1 MATGTSGAWRRLP
14 APLRWLAVLGR
25 DSGVRRG
32 FWALAM
38 VLLTAAI
45 YSSVSLPHEVNLRV
59 GEVAPYTITAPRD
72 MVDQPATQRRQQAAV
87 AQVPPVY
94 STDPGL
100 TERALAAYDGAVAV
114 IADARQNL
122 RRPPPAASGAAKPS
136 SSQAHPQAQASAVQG
151 GGARPA
157 ASAGRPATS
166 AASRLASQVAALR
179 QNLNL
184 ALPTADYQ
192 AVLLSASAAQ
202 SAAEAGARREL
213 QALLDAGVRKSDLQ
227 AARARLQGEVAAL
240 PAPPAVARF
249 LAALAG
255 QSLLANRGVSVAETK
270 AARQQASAGVTPVLY
285 ARGQVI
291 VRKGDVVTAANIVNL
306 RNAGLLHPGGTAG
319 LLGASL
325 LWAILLLVLC
335 WAYLAQFHPRALRD
349 EVHLVLFGAILVAA
363 LAASRFGLEI
373 SPYLAPVAWAAILA
387 SSAYGPAVALFV
399 AAVGAVAVG
408 VLDHNLGVTVAAAA
422 GSWAAVFSL
431 RRLVQ
436 RTDLLRAGLFSAL
449 AGAGAT
455 ALLAGLLLGGGGL
468 SVGGG
473 ALAASGPSGPLL
485 RDVAAAAV
493 TGLLSAVLAIGT
505 LPLAEAFGVLTP
517 FRLLELANPSQ
528 PLLRRLMTEAP
539 GTYHHSLMVA
549 NLSEAACEAVGGDA
563 LLVRAGAY
571 YHDIGKMKR
580 PAFFVENQM
589 GGQNPHDKLSPQLSA
604 LVITSHVRDGA
615 EMARQARL
623 PGELVDFIRTHH
635 GTTLVRYFYHAAQT
649 AQAAQAADG
658 AGGGAAAAPA
668 VAEEDFRYEGPIPES
683 RETAIVMLADGVE
696 AAVRAL
702 RQPTAER
709 IEDVIR
715 RIVADR
721 LEDGQLEHASLT
733 LRDVDAIRTTFRRLL
748 VGAYHARLEY
758 PEHLAAEVGVAR
770 AVPAGGRG
778 PGGPG

>member
-25 DSGVRRG
+25 DSGVRRAL
-32 FWALAM
+32 WALAM

-45 YSSVSLPHEVNLRV
+45 YTSVSLPHEVNLHV

-72 MVDQPATQRRQQAAV
+72 MVDQPATQSRQQAAM

-100 TERALAAYDGAVAV
+100 TERSLAAYDGAVAA

-122 RRPPPAASGAAKPS
+122 RRPPPAASGSTKPSPSQTSAAAASAAK
-136 SSQAHPQAQASAVQG
+136 G
-151 GGARPA
+151 GGAHPVA
-157 ASAGRPATS
+157 SSAGAAGS
-166 AASRLASQVAALR
+166 AATRLASEVAALR
-179 QNLNL
+179 QNLSL

-192 AVLLSASAAQ
+192 AVLLSAATVQGAA
-202 SAAEAGARREL
+202 AAGARRDL
-213 QALLDAGVRKSDLQ
+213 KALLDAGVRKSELQ
-227 AARARLQGEVAAL
+227 AARTRLQGEVAAL
-240 PAPPAVARF
+240 PAPPGVARF

-270 AARQQASAGVTPVLY
+270 AARQQASAAVTPVLY

-291 VRKGDVVTAANIVNL
+291 VRKGDVVTAADIINL

-325 LWAILLLVLC
+325 LWALLLLVLC

-387 SSAYGPAVALFV
+387 SSAFGPAVALFV
-399 AAVGAVAVG
+399 AAVGAIAVG

-468 SVGGG
+468 SVGGA
-473 ALAASGPSGPLL
+473 ALAAPGASGPLL

-604 LVITSHVRDGA
+604 LVITSHVRDGV

-649 AQAAQAADG
+649 AQAAQAAGG
-658 AGGGAAAAPA
+658 AGGAAAPA

-702 RQPTAER
+702 RQPTVER
-709 IEDVIR
+709 IEEVIR

-758 PEHLAAEVGVAR
+758 PEHLAAEVGAGR
-770 AVPAGGRG
+770 PVPAGGRG
-778 PGGPG
+778 PGGGG